1 MGAMRE
7 RRRASF
13 GLRLSLRPPVLRPL
27 SVLLVALFAAGAA
40 AQTGTVRGFVV
51 DATDGQPLIGVN
63 VFATP
68 IGGEGR
74 GASTDI
80 DGLYTIADLP
90 VGTYGIR
97 VTYVGYTTLQD
108 TVQVESGILSLSY
121 EIRPAS
127 VELGGIDVSAE
138 RPGGAADVTAG
149 LQKIQPRDIEL
160 MPSPD
165 VSGDLANYLTT
176 LPSVVTTGDQ
186 GGQLFIRGGEP
197 SQNQVRLDGI
207 PIYQPFHLIGF
218 YSAFPSDIVSGVDFS
233 AGGYGA
239 RYGGFLSSVLDV
251 SARTGNKRAFEAN
264 GAASPF
270 LVSFGA
276 EGPIAGDDVS
286 MLVSARRA
294 VVDPVGSQ
302 IVGRD
307 LPFEF
312 SDVFGK
318 VHARLSPES
327 QVSLTGIRT
336 SDDGIVGDLA
346 SPGVARLQ
354 WTNTGA
360 GVRLLYL
367 PSDFDLTAD
376 VVLSYSLHDMQQGDD
391 VLGRSS
397 TIQRTGAEFSLTHTT
412 RLAVINFGGS
422 LEAFSLDAALEG
434 LFSDFRTDKQTV
446 TEVAGFVEPE
456 ITLGA
461 LELRPGLR
469 ITTAPSER
477 AVFIEPRGRAVL
489 NLGAHR
495 LSAAAGRYHQSL
507 VGLTDRRDATS
518 LFTAWTSAPDGR
530 TPTGSHVIGGYK
542 VRPFPGLDVAVEG
555 FYKTFENLSVGE
567 FSSTPAFTT
576 ALRRADGAAAGGD
589 ARVEVNGSYGSL
601 SLTYALTSVRYRTS
615 SPAYVVFYGAEELAY
630 RPGHDRRHQVSVFGA
645 TELAGF
651 NLSARWQF
659 GSGLPFSQAL
669 GFDRFLYIGDGP
681 VDPLTDSGEPRV
693 LYDEPFAAR
702 LPTYHRFDVSV
713 DREFTVGPTEVTAQ
727 VGLINAY
734 DRRNLLAFDV
744 FTLKRTD
751 QLPLFP
757 VFGLR
762 VDV

>member
-1 MGAMRE
+1 MIR
-7 RRRASF
+7 S
-13 GLRLSLRPPVLRPL
+13 LSL
-27 SVLLVALFAAGAA
+27 LLFSALFAAGAA
-40 AQTGTVRGFVV
+40 AQTGTIRGFIV
-51 DATDGQPLIGVN
+51 DASDGQPLIGVN

-68 IGGEGR
+68 MGGEGR
-74 GASTDI
+74 GASTDV
-80 DGLYTIADLP
+80 DGLYTIPELP
-90 VGTYGIR
+90 VGQYAIR
-97 VTYVGYTTLQD
+97 VTYVGYTTLRD
-108 TVQVESGILSLSY
+108 TVQVDQGILSLSY
-121 EIRPAS
+121 EIAPSAL
-127 VELGGIDVSAE
+127 ELGGVDVSAE

-149 LQKIQPRDIEL
+149 LQRIQPRDIE
-160 MPSPD
+160 MVPSPD

-207 PIYQPFHLIGF
+207 PIYQPFHLLGF

-251 SARTGNKRAFEAN
+251 TTRTGNKRAIEAN

-276 EGPIAGDDVS
+276 EGPIVNDDVS
-286 MLVSARRA
+286 MVVSARRA
-294 VVDPVGSQ
+294 VVEPLGSE

-318 VHARLSPES
+318 VHARLSSES
-327 QVSLTGIRT
+327 QISFTGIRT
-336 SDDGIVGDLA
+336 ADDGIVGDVD

-360 GVRLLYL
+360 GFRLLYL
-367 PSDFDLTAD
+367 PSEFDLTAD
-376 VVLSYSLHDMQQGDD
+376 IVLSYSLHDMQQGDD
-391 VLGRSS
+391 TLGRSS
-397 TIQRTGAEFSLTHTT
+397 TIQRTGAEFVLTHTT
-412 RLAVINFGGS
+412 KLAEINFGGN
-422 LEAFSLDAALEG
+422 LEAYSIDSALEG

-446 TEVAGFVEPE
+446 TEVAGFVEPDFKF
-456 ITLGA
+456 GA
-461 LELRPGLR
+461 LEIRPGLR
-469 ITTAPSER
+469 FTSAPGER
-477 AVFIEPRGRAVL
+477 AVFVEPRGRAVL
-489 NLGAHR
+489 NLGVHR
-495 LSAAAGRYHQSL
+495 LSAAAGRYHQSI

-518 LFTAWTSAPDGR
+518 LFTAWTSSPDGR
-530 TPTGSHVIGGYK
+530 TPTGSHFIGGYK
-542 VRPFPGLDVAVEG
+542 VRPFAGFDFAIEG

-589 ARVEVNGSYGSL
+589 ARLEFNSQYGSL

-615 SPAYVVFYGAEELAY
+615 SPAYVVYYGSEELAY
-630 RPGHDRRHQVSVFGA
+630 RPGHDRRHQVSVFGS

-651 NLSARWQF
+651 SLSARWQF

-681 VDPLTDSGEPRV
+681 VDPLTDGGEPRV

-702 LPTYHRFDVSV
+702 LPTYHRFDLSV
-713 DREFTVGPTEVTAQ
+713 DREFVLGPTEVTAQ
-727 VGLINAY
+727 IGLINAY

-751 QLPLFP
+751 QLPFFP

>member
-1 MGAMRE
+1 MT
-7 RRRASF
+7 
-13 GLRLSLRPPVLRPL
+13 RLLPLAALLAVLAT
-27 SVLLVALFAAGAA
+27 SAA
-40 AQTGTVRGFVV
+40 AQTGSIRGFVV
-51 DATDGQPLIGVN
+51 DASDGQPLIGVN

-68 IGGEGR
+68 AGGEGR
-74 GASTDI
+74 GASTDV
-80 DGLYTIADLP
+80 DGLYTIPDLP
-90 VGTYGIR
+90 VGEYAIR
-97 VTYVGYTTLQD
+97 VTYIGYATLRD
-108 TVQVESGILSLSY
+108 TVQVTSGIVSLSY
-121 EIRPAS
+121 EIVPSA
-127 VELGGIDVSAE
+127 VELGGVDVSAE

-149 LQKIQPRDIEL
+149 LQRIQPRDIEL
-160 MPSPD
+160 VPAPD

-207 PIYQPFHLIGF
+207 PIYQPFHLLGF

-251 SARTGNKRAFEAN
+251 TARTGNKRGFESN

-286 MLVSARRA
+286 MLVSGRRA
-294 VVDPVGSQ
+294 VVEPVGSQ
-302 IVGRD
+302 VVGRE

-327 QVSLTGIRT
+327 QISFTGLRT
-336 SDDGIVGDLA
+336 ADDGIVGDLD

-360 GVRLLYL
+360 GFRLLYL
-367 PSDFDLTAD
+367 PEQLDLTAD

-391 VLGRSS
+391 QLGRSS
-397 TIQRTGAEFSLTHTT
+397 TIERTGAEFQLTHTT

-434 LFSDFRTDKQTV
+434 LFSDFTTDKQTV
-446 TEVAGFVEPE
+446 TEVAGFIEPE
-456 ITLGA
+456 LTFGP

-469 ITTAPSER
+469 ITSAPSER
-477 AVFIEPRGRAVL
+477 AVFVEPRGRAVL
-489 NLGAHR
+489 ELGAHR

-530 TPTGSHVIGGYK
+530 TPTGSHLIGGYK
-542 VRPFPGLDVAVEG
+542 VRPVAGVDFAVEA

-567 FSSTPAFTT
+567 FTSTPTFTT
-576 ALRRADGAAAGGD
+576 ALRRAEGAAAGGD
-589 ARVEVNGSYGSL
+589 ARLELNGRLGSL
-601 SLTYALTSVRYRTS
+601 SMTYALTSVRYRTS
-615 SPAYVVFYGAEELAY
+615 SPAYVVYYGSEELAY

-681 VDPLTDSGEPRV
+681 IDPLTDGGEARV

-702 LPTYHRFDVSV
+702 LPTYHRFDLSV
-713 DREFTVGPTEVTAQ
+713 DREFTAGPATVTAQ
-727 VGLINAY
+727 LGLINAY

-751 QLPLFP
+751 QLPFFP
-757 VFGLR
+757 AFGLR